1 MPSTSKSQQRLF
13 GWALACKRGE
23 AKNCPANV
31 KKLADSMT
39 EDELEDFAS
48 TKHEGLP
55 EEVKEAIEIAS
66 QDLLESFSE
75 EELNEATQYFA
86 TLPNVKPK
94 EGLDKEDW
102 QNGYPGIKEA
112 DKYPEFTPSVFK
124 LPGKKAK
131 DAKRRLYDFDDFLK
145 MINYRTHSDTP
156 QNGHGQNLTGKA
168 SKEGS
173 GIAPI
178 S

>member
-66 QDLLESFSE
+66 QDLLESFSANVSFIAE
-75 EELNEATQYFA
+75 TLAEL
-86 TLPNVKPK
+86 VKVDALNSPCR
-94 EGLDKEDW
+94 GVVISSIW
-102 QNGYPGIKEA
+102 QNNA
-112 DKYPEFTPSVFK
+112 
-124 LPGKKAK
+124 KAK
-131 DAKRRLYDFDDFLK
+131 KEEKRQKKLIL
-145 MINYRTHSDTP
+145 MW
-156 QNGHGQNLTGKA
+156 
-168 SKEGS
+168 
-173 GIAPI
+173 
-178 S
+178 